1 MTATTQTRTT
11 PSLATSIWHWIRDN
25 FFTPWYNALITIFV
39 TPVVAFILYRIL
51 AWVFFAAEWDV
62 VKKNLRL
69 FMVGTYP
76 ETELWRSWVTLGI
89 VVVLGGLTWGTLR
102 GRDWGA
108 TISALVLGVLA
119 FIFLPVTTAS
129 KINLLIMVALFIGG
143 QFVGAQIGEK
153 LRKYIVWFWVFSF
166 FVVLAILWDLRPVAS
181 PPFFKANIPSGN
193 IGGLTLT
200 ILLAV
205 IGIVASF
212 PIGVLLALGRRSS
225 LPVVKAF
232 SILYIEIIRGV
243 PLVTVLWTASLLLPL
258 FLPSDIRVDKFVRAV
273 TGITLFSAAYLAE
286 NVRGGLQAIPKGQY
300 EAAQALGLNYRQMM
314 QYIILPQAL
323 RIVIPALVGQ
333 FIALF
338 KDTTLVLIVG
348 LLELLAIARSV
359 ISQPEFI
366 GLQREVFVFIALIY
380 WVFSYSMSY
389 TSRRIEERL
398 NVSRR

>member
-1 MTATTQTRTT
+1 MTATPQTRTT
-11 PSLATSIWHWIRDN
+11 PSLAMSITHWIRDN
-25 FFTPWYNALITIFV
+25 LFTPWYNALITV
-39 TPVVAFILYRIL
+39 VLTPVLAFVVYRIL
-51 AWVFFAAEWDV
+51 AWVFFAAEWNV
-62 VKKNLRL
+62 VKQNLRL
-69 FMVGTYP
+69 FMVGPYP
-76 ETELWRSWVTLGI
+76 QEELWRSWVTLGI
-89 VVVLGGLTWGTLR
+89 VVALGGLSWGAWR
-102 GRDWGA
+102 GREWTA
-108 TISALVLGVLA
+108 TISAILLGVLA
-119 FIFLPVTTAS
+119 FLFLPVTTAS
-129 KINLLIMVALFIGG
+129 KINLLLMAGLFIAG
-143 QFVGAQIGEK
+143 QYLGAWQNIR
-153 LRKYIVWFWVFSF
+153 LRKYLVWLWVLSF
-166 FVVLAILWDLRPVAS
+166 FVVLIILWDVRPQSS
-181 PPFFKANIPSGN
+181 PPFFKANIPSGQV
-193 IGGLTLT
+193 GGLTLT

-225 LPVVKAF
+225 LPVVKIF

-258 FLPSDIRVDKFVRAV
+258 FLPSDVRVDKFIRAV

-398 NVSRR
+398 NVNRR

>member
-1 MTATTQTRTT
+1 MTTTTQTHTT
-11 PSLATSIWHWIRDN
+11 PSLITSIWHWLRDN
-25 FFTPWYNALITIFV
+25 LLTPWYNALITIIV
-39 TPVVAFILYRIL
+39 TPIVAFVLYRIL
-51 AWVFFAAEWDV
+51 AWIFFAAEWDV
-62 VKKNLRL
+62 VKQNLRL
-69 FMVGTYP
+69 FMVGPYP
-76 ETELWRSWVTLGI
+76 QEELWRSWVTLGI
-89 VVVLGGLTWGTLR
+89 VVLLSGLSWGAWRGREWTAPISVVVLGIL
-102 GRDWGA
+102 GA
-108 TISALVLGVLA
+108 L
-119 FIFLPVTTAS
+119 FLPITAAS
-129 KINLLIMVALFIGG
+129 KINLLIMAAIFVGG
-143 QFVGAQIGEK
+143 QFLGAWKGEH
-153 LRKYIVWFWVFSF
+153 LRKYVVWLWVLSF
-166 FVVLAILWDLRPVAS
+166 FIVLIILWDVRPS
-181 PPFFKANIPSGN
+181 STPPFFEANIPSGQV
-193 IGGLTLT
+193 GGLTLT

-225 LPVVKAF
+225 LPVVKTF

-258 FLPSDIRVDKFVRAV
+258 FLPSDIRVDKFIRAV